1 MRICKIFSTFAAET
15 PCVNLRT
22 NLKSMPKTILLLG
35 GYGFLGTNVMKY
47 VDAHLKG
54 MYQFIVFDKFDHHLG
69 GVKFENVVKTYAGDF
84 TNKDLLEQIFNEN
97 KIDIV
102 LHSLST
108 TVPVDS
114 SNARFDVESNLI
126 PTLDVLGLM
135 VKYQVRDI
143 VYLSSGGAIYG
154 TQSNRPHKETD
165 EVCPVSSYGVVKLA
179 IEKYMMQYAQLYG
192 IRPLILRLSNPY
204 GPYHYSM
211 KQGVVNIAMTRAL
224 RGESME
230 IWGDGEGKKD
240 YIYVEDYV
248 DILFQLIEKQVYNE
262 IINVASGQILSV
274 NNIVDAVRKY
284 VRDFH
289 VEYADAAQFD
299 VSRFELDTSKLHT
312 YIGKYNF
319 TSIEEGLE
327 KTFAWTKQICS
338 N

>member
-1 MRICKIFSTFAAET
+1 MQQ
-15 PCVNLRT
+15 
-22 NLKSMPKTILLLG
+22 TILILG

-47 VDAHLKG
+47 VDANLKG
-54 MYQFIVFDKFDHHLG
+54 MYRFIVFDKFAHHLG
-69 GVKFENVVKTYAGDF
+69 GVEFECVTKTYAGDF
-84 TNKDLLEQIFNEN
+84 TNKDLLEQIFCEN

-135 VKYQVRDI
+135 VKYRVQNI

-154 TQSNRPHKETD
+154 TQGGLHKESD
-165 EVCPVSSYGVVKLA
+165 EVYPVSSYGVVKLA
-179 IEKYMMQYAQLYG
+179 IEKYMMQYARLYE
-192 IRPLILRLSNPY
+192 IHPLILRLSNPY

-211 KQGVVNIAMTRAL
+211 KQGVINIAMSKAL

-240 YIYVEDYV
+240 YIYVDDYV
-248 DILFQLIEKQVYNE
+248 DILFRLLEKHVYNE
-262 IINVASGQILSV
+262 IINVASGQVLSV
-274 NNIVDAVRKY
+274 NDIVDAVKRYVPNFRVKY
-284 VRDFH
+284 T
-289 VEYADAAQFD
+289 DAVQFD
-299 VSRFELDTSKLHT
+299 VSRFELDTSKLLM
-312 YIGKYNF
+312 YIGKYTF
-319 TSIEEGLE
+319 TPLKEGLE
-327 KTFAWTKQICS
+327 KTFAWTNQ